1 MAVPS
6 QLGTL
11 VTSDAF
17 QQLVAYLAAV
27 PGNACTFPFQR
38 IRELAGATVPDAA
51 LSAAWWTDEAGWHAS
66 PASQAC
72 LSAGWRLESVHAA
85 AGLVRFIYTGDES
98 PGRGS
103 RGASAAPRH
112 GGRRTTHGAGRSGRR
127 PGGDA

>member
-27 PGNACTFPFQR
+27 PGNACTFPFER
-38 IRELAGATVPDAA
+38 IRELAGAALPDAA
-51 LSAAWWTDEAGWHAS
+51 QSAAWWTDEAGWRAC
-66 PASQAC
+66 PAFQAC

-85 AGLVRFIYTGDES
+85 ANLVRFVRTGDES
-98 PGRGS
+98 PG
-103 RGASAAPRH
+103 GAGHGAGAPRH
-112 GGRRTTHGAGRSGRR
+112 ADRRTTGGIGRSRRQPGR
-127 PGGDA
+127 DA